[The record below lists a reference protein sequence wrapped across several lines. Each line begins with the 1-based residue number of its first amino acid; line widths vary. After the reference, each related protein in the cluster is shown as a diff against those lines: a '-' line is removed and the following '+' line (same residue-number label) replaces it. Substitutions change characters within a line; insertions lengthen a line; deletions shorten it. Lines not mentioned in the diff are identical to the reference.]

1 MKYLVLIPD
10 GMADEPVPSLGNMTP
25 MQAAHKPMM
34 DRLAKEARVGTVL
47 NVPAG
52 MVPESDTANM
62 AILSFDPKVY
72 SKGRSPL
79 EAVSMGIDMK
89 PGDVAV
95 RCNTV
100 TLSDAVEGQ
109 PYEER
114 VMLDHSADEQT
125 WLFFHLIPRCTPRGA
140 HRSKP

>member
-10 GMADEPVPSLGNMTP
+10 GMADEPVAELGNKTP
-25 MQAAHKPMM
+25 MQAANKPMM
-34 DRLAKEARVGTVL
+34 DKLAAVSRVGTVL

-95 RCNTV
+95 R
-100 TLSDAVEGQ
+100 
-109 PYEER
+109 
-114 VMLDHSADEQT
+114 
-125 WLFFHLIPRCTPRGA
+125 
-140 HRSKP
+140 

>member
-62 AILSFDPKVY
+62 AIISFGDRHEAGRRCRKV
-72 SKGRSPL
+72 
-79 EAVSMGIDMK
+79 
-89 PGDVAV
+89 
-95 RCNTV
+95 
-100 TLSDAVEGQ
+100 Q
-109 PYEER
+109 
-114 VMLDHSADEQT
+114 
-125 WLFFHLIPRCTPRGA
+125 
-140 HRSKP
+140 HRNAFRRR